1 MSVDLKSP
9 LDTDFLHAAI
19 SILAYDCA
27 RVSRLQERR
36 QQGQGKLPLV
46 VQFG

>member
-9 LDTDFLHAAI
+9 LDADFLPAAI
-19 SILAYDCA
+19 SILAYDSA
-27 RVSRLQERR
+27 HVSPLLERR

-46 VQFG
+46 VQFR